1 MTHDEALGLDDILCF
16 VLEAFM
22 PPPFKARGLAHDA
35 ACTRRLDLVVTMHT
49 IAALECVCKAWPG
62 IVEPFWLDLHKRI
75 TGLAPT
81 STGKR
86 DLRLCC
92 LAAKVTREN
101 TTRITDLGLFGMP
114 YSYSSDDEHNYGH
127 NSDDDRAADA
137 AQGNDC
143 GGMKP
148 ILAWSMA
155 RCLHNKTWLVR
166 PTAYTGRNDPMRGAW
181 EALIAAG
188 DVFEMHIPLLQE
200 PRKKNYDR
208 HNQGKYMPF
217 EIHQQEAFKEFAL
230 VLSNFEHNYDFYAER
245 GVPLFAMFKERCAP
259 SRLTEMFTELGNG
272 ADRECRCGF
281 SFVVGTDTLKLR
293 FDFTDHEWTSWE
305 FEMQII
311 FFDGNE
317 MYPAPSQQ
325 QKTRYAQQQMLRELM
340 GVATTSGS
348 SSSEEDEEDAVS
360 DDEEREQKATAI
372 CSGWEVAMENAKRG
386 HTELSERIRRAAE
399 EKQAAR
405 DAALSPGM
413 RGLLAALAKLP
424 PPAADY

>member
-1 MTHDEALGLDDILCF
+1 
-16 VLEAFM
+16 
-22 PPPFKARGLAHDA
+22 
-35 ACTRRLDLVVTMHT
+35 
-49 IAALECVCKAWPG
+49 
-62 IVEPFWLDLHKRI
+62 
-75 TGLAPT
+75 
-81 STGKR
+81 
-86 DLRLCC
+86 
-92 LAAKVTREN
+92 
-101 TTRITDLGLFGMP
+101 
-114 YSYSSDDEHNYGH
+114 
-127 NSDDDRAADA
+127 
-137 AQGNDC
+137 
-143 GGMKP
+143 
-148 ILAWSMA
+148 
-155 RCLHNKTWLVR
+155 
-166 PTAYTGRNDPMRGAW
+166 
-181 EALIAAG
+181 
-188 DVFEMHIPLLQE
+188 
-200 PRKKNYDR
+200 
-208 HNQGKYMPF
+208 
-217 EIHQQEAFKEFAL
+217 
-230 VLSNFEHNYDFYAER
+230 
-245 GVPLFAMFKERCAP
+245 
-259 SRLTEMFTELGNG
+259 MFTELGKG